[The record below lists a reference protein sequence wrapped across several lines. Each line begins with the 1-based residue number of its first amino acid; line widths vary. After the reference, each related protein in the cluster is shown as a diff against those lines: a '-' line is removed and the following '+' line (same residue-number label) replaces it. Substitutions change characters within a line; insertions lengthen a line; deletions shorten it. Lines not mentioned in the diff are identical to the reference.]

1 MKDFVEQM
9 NTKQFKEIETFFTTM
24 PKLSHK
30 VKVKN
35 PKTKV
40 SYISIITDM
49 DLIDNTKNKF
59 KPKVED
65 LKLLKSKILN
75 NDNIRNVHPIQIR
88 NSN

>member
-1 MKDFVEQM
+1 MSIKI
-9 NTKQFKEIETFFTTM
+9 NQFYFYHICVGEF
-24 PKLSHK
+24 K
-30 VKVKN
+30 VTYTN

-65 LKLLKSKILN
+65 LKTLKSKILN
-75 NDNIRNVHPIQIR
+75 YDNLRTVHPISIR
-88 NSN
+88 NSNQKK

>member
-1 MKDFVEQM
+1 MSIKI
-9 NTKQFKEIETFFTTM
+9 NQFSFYHICVGEYRVTYT
-24 PKLSHK
+24 
-30 VKVKN
+30 N